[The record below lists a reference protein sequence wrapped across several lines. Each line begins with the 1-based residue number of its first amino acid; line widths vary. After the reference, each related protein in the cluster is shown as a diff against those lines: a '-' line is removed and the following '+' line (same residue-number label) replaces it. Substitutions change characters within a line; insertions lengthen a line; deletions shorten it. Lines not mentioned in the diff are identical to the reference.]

1 MRLPVP
7 WFGFKGSV
15 AELVWAK
22 FGDVPNFVSPF
33 VGAGG
38 VLFRRPSWHLRLVE
52 TINDLHGELAN
63 AYRALKW
70 CPDAVALAADWP
82 VSEVDIQARWRWS
95 KRRVREWART
105 HGGLSLRA
113 WLEADPM
120 HCDPQLAGFWLW
132 GQSVTIGNAW
142 DRVSEQRRTPR
153 LQGRAGTTAC
163 GVGVQA
169 RRLTGSVGGGK
180 GKKGQGVAAETLG
193 VSQRISATALSG
205 PMGTGVSL
213 GRGVQAGPVAG
224 RSGSRLANLTAYFH
238 ALADRL
244 ERVRIMCG
252 DFDRALRPSVT
263 TQHGLTAIF
272 LDPEYSNHEN
282 KYASKGGEQQ
292 GVFSRCAARS
302 IEIVNGDLRS
312 GEVRLA
318 LCGYDGDFDVP
329 APVTPSKGRFKGQTL
344 RWETVAWKSSG
355 YARSE
360 QGLENERRER
370 IWFSPHCLPATSLSR
385 CVRKSSERDLSA
397 ADPRQLS
404 LA

>member
-7 WFGFKGSV
+7 WFGYKGSV
-15 AELVWAK
+15 AELAWAK

-38 VLFRRPSWHLRLVE
+38 VLFRRPSWHRRPVE
-52 TINDLHGELAN
+52 TINDLHGELVN

-70 CPDAVALAADWP
+70 CPDAVAPAADWP

-153 LQGRAGTTAC
+153 LQGRAGTTAR

-169 RRLTGSVGGGK
+169 LRLTGVT
-180 GKKGQGVAAETLG
+180 VA
-193 VSQRISATALSG
+193 QRISATALAG
-205 PMGTGVSL
+205 PGRTGVSL
-213 GRGVQAGPVAG
+213 GRGMQAGPVAG
-224 RSGSRLANLTAYFH
+224 RSGSRLANLTAYFR

-272 LDPEYSNHEN
+272 LDPEYDGHED

-292 GVFSRCAARS
+292 GVFGRAAARS
-302 IEIVNGDLRS
+302 IEIVSGDLRA
-312 GEVRLA
+312 GKVRLA

-329 APVTPSKGRFKGQTL
+329 APVTPSKGRFKGERL
-344 RWETVAWKSSG
+344 AWETVAWKSSG

-360 QGLENERRER
+360 QGLANERRER